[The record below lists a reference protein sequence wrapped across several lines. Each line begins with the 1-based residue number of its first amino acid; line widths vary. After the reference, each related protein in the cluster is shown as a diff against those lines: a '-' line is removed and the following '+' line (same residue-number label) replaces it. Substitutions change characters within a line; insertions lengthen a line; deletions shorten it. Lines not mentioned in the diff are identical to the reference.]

1 MGRNYRP
8 VPEALSTI
16 SGVRTGAVGRA
27 NSGEALLR
35 QMAARRRRDNI
46 VVIVLAVLAVL
57 GGGHA
62 VYSFF
67 APAPKPPGDEAM
79 VTVTGHARLASSF
92 AEDFV
97 VAYLSAGTGQ
107 RESLS
112 RYIDGVQQISL
123 PKVGQQVDDP
133 IVVYVSRTLA
143 AGNMEVWT
151 VTVSV
156 HVGRGQ
162 AHTPRQYYR
171 VPVSVSE
178 GSLRAL
184 TLPAVVEPPRV
195 GADLAQAY
203 SAPCG
208 EETAFTQVATGFLT
222 AYLTG
227 SGDVARYVTVDSG
240 ISALRPAPFTELSA
254 VTVTAED
261 ATCGS
266 AGTTARIL
274 ATVTPESGTGT
285 APSLA
290 YPMTMVRGEGQWQVR
305 ALETVPALKEP
316 LTVVV
321 PQGERTGPAGG
332 GTTAPP
338 TTTVQIPPATQN

>member
-1 MGRNYRP
+1 
-8 VPEALSTI
+8 
-16 SGVRTGAVGRA
+16 
-27 NSGEALLR
+27 
-35 QMAARRRRDNI
+35 MAARRRRDNI

-57 GGGHA
+57 GGGNA
-62 VYSFF
+62 IYSFF
-67 APAPKPPGDEAM
+67 APDPQPPGDEAM
-79 VTVTGHARLASSF
+79 VTVTSHARLASSF

-97 VAYLSAGTGQ
+97 VAYLSAGSGQ
-107 RESLS
+107 RDALS
-112 RYIDGVQQISL
+112 RYVEGTQQISL
-123 PKVGQQVDDP
+123 PKTGQQVRDP

-143 AGNMEVWT
+143 AGNLEVWT

-162 AHTPRQYYR
+162 TSTPRQYYR
-171 VPVSVSE
+171 VPVSVAE

-184 TLPAVVEPPRV
+184 TLPAAVEPPGV

-227 SGDVARYVTVDSG
+227 SGDVARYVTVESG
-240 ISALRPAPFTELSA
+240 ISALRPAPFTELTTVS
-254 VTVTAED
+254 VTAED
-261 ATCGS
+261 SACGA
-266 AGTTARIL
+266 AGTSARVL
-274 ATVTPESGTGT
+274 ATVTPQGAAGTV
-285 APSLA
+285 PSLA

-305 ALETVPALKEP
+305 ALETLPALKEP
-316 LTVVV
+316 LTLVV
-321 PQGERTGPAGG
+321 PQGENAAPAPGATTG
-332 GTTAPP
+332 PP